1 MKDRHQNVQTG
12 KKKKKAT
19 QRKQN
24 LCKKEEILKK
34 EITCIFRDIRC
45 DIIAGTQK
53 RIYKTW
59 EIKVKEISQ
68 NVK

>member
-12 KKKKKAT
+12 KEKAT

-34 EITCIFRDIRC
+34 VITCIFRDIRC
-45 DIIAGTQK
+45 DITAGTQK